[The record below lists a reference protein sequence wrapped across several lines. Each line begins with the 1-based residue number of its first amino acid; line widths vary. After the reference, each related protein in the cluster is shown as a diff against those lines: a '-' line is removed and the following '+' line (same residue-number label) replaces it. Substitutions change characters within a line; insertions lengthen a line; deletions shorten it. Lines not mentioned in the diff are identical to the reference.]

1 MAQASNQQPADHMVD
16 EKAEAVLVLAAKY
29 YAEQQ
34 DSYSEK
40 ELIEAGSEVN
50 IPPELIQ
57 QAIREI
63 EAQRR
68 KTALEQQVR
77 KENRRL
83 LIGLGGGV
91 LAIASCSVIWAYN
104 ALLSASARV
113 DATWAQVENQMQ
125 RRADLLP
132 SLLLIATAPNQRNHA
147 VVDGLQG
154 ASQASKAALTGAQK
168 LEASQ
173 KVDAAVAAFST
184 AYIPSR
190 GYSLRQGEGLFNLQY
205 ELAGTANRLAVERM
219 RFNQAVD
226 AYNRT
231 ISLFPMSLVA
241 KAMGMKKQVFIQAQS
256 QAR

>member
-113 DATWAQVENQMQ
+113 EATWAQVENQMQ

-168 LEASQ
+168 LEASRKWMRPWQ
-173 KVDAAVAAFST
+173 RSVPPTSH
-184 AYIPSR
+184 P
-190 GYSLRQGEGLFNLQY
+190 
-205 ELAGTANRLAVERM
+205 AGIA
-219 RFNQAVD
+219 
-226 AYNRT
+226 
-231 ISLFPMSLVA
+231 
-241 KAMGMKKQVFIQAQS
+241 
-256 QAR
+256 